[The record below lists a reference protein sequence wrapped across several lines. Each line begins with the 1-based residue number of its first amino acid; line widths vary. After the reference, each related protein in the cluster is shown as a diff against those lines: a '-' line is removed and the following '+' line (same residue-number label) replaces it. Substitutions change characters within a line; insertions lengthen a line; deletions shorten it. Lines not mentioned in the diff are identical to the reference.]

1 MRPWCACRIGREA
14 WIPPSELI
22 AVAESSGL
30 MTALGQ
36 LVLEQSLLAID
47 PSGAMLDG
55 PSLAVNFSPQQLS
68 RPGFAADVLTLVSRL

>member
-1 MRPWCACRIGREA
+1 
-14 WIPPSELI
+14 
-22 AVAESSGL
+22 

-68 RPGFAADVLTLVSRL
+68 RPGFAADVLTLASRL